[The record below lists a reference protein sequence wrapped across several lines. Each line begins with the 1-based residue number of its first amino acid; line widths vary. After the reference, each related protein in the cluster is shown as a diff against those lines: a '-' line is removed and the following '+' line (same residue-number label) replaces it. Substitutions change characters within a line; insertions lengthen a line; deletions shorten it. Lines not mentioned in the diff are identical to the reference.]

1 MVAIEHTIR
10 LSGENHFGSK
20 APPVAPAIIL
30 RNLPAAL
37 RQSVLMAFEGR
48 TARRGQPPGWL
59 ERSSDVRFVGLS
71 GDDDT
76 VLHFEVPTLG
86 EAAEELYQQQVFWN
100 TRPNPNDTCFDLFS
114 DVIEDVRDKKEDS
127 QRFDSRL
134 LKRFKRFGSAL
145 DRDYDSISVFG
156 NRTLENSAIITDY
169 VVKNAVQMVQETP
182 SPNRVRVVGKLD
194 MIRAST
200 EAFAIK
206 LDDGQ
211 EVAGVVSSGEVASLP
226 DLSQQRVLVLGMA
239 VYRPS
244 GSLLRIDAE
253 QVSAASDESSLWSR
267 VPQPTKRKLD
277 RSKIVQFQG
286 PKSGL
291 AAIIGKWPGD
301 ESDED
306 IDAALRQI
314 S

>member
-20 APPVAPAIIL
+20 APPAAPSVIL
-30 RNLPAAL
+30 RNLPDAL
-37 RQSVLMAFEGR
+37 RQSVLMSFEGR
-48 TARRGQPPGWL
+48 TSPRGRPPRWL
-59 ERSSDVRFVGLS
+59 ERSSDIRFVGLS

-76 VLHFEVPTLG
+76 VLHFEAPSLG
-86 EAAEELYQQQVFWN
+86 EAAEELYQQQEFWN
-100 TRPNPNDTCFDLFS
+100 TRPDPNDSCFDLFA
-114 DVIEDVRDKKEDS
+114 DVVGDVRGKKEDS
-127 QRFDSRL
+127 GRFDSRL
-134 LKRFKRFGSAL
+134 LKKFKRLGAAL
-145 DRDYDSISVFG
+145 DHDYESISIGG
-156 NRTLENSAIITDY
+156 NRANESDAIITLE
-169 VVKNAVQMVQETP
+169 VVENAASMVQGTP
-182 SPNRVRVVGKLD
+182 SPNRVRVVGMLD

-211 EVAGVVSSGEVASLP
+211 EVAGVVSGGDVNSLP
-226 DLSQQRVLVLGMA
+226 DLFQQRVLVLGMA

-253 QVSAASDESSLWSR
+253 QVSVANGEPSLWSR
-267 VPQPTKRKLD
+267 MPQPTRRKID
-277 RSKIVQFQG
+277 RTKVVQFQG

-306 IDAALRQI
+306 VDAALRQI

>member
-10 LSGENHFGSK
+10 LAGENHFGSK
-20 APPVAPAIIL
+20 APPAAPSVVL
-30 RNLPAAL
+30 RNLPEAL

-48 TARRGQPPGWL
+48 TSPRGRPPRWL
-59 ERSSDVRFVGLS
+59 ERSSDIRFVGLS
-71 GDDDT
+71 GDEDT
-76 VLHFEVPTLG
+76 ILHFEVPSLG
-86 EAAEELYQQQVFWN
+86 EAAEELYEQQEFWN
-100 TRPNPNDTCFDLFS
+100 SRPDPADTCFDLFG
-114 DVIEDVRDKKEDS
+114 DVIGDVRDSKEDS

-134 LKRFKRFGSAL
+134 LKKFKRLGAAL
-145 DRDYDSISVFG
+145 DHDYESISIGG
-156 NRTLENSAIITDY
+156 NRTNEDSALITEQVVENATR
-169 VVKNAVQMVQETP
+169 MVQGTP
-182 SPNRVRVVGKLD
+182 SPNRVRVVGTLD

-211 EVAGVVSSGEVASLP
+211 EVAGVVSSGEVTSLP
-226 DLSQQRVLVLGMA
+226 DLFQQRVLVLGMA

-244 GSLLRIDAE
+244 GSLLRIDAK
-253 QVSAASDESSLWSR
+253 QVSAANGESSLWSR
-267 VPQPTKRKLD
+267 MPQPTKRKID
-277 RSKIVQFQG
+277 RSEIVQFQG

-306 IDAALRQI
+306 IDAALEQI

>member
-1 MVAIEHTIR
+1 MVAVTHTIR

-20 APPVAPAIIL
+20 APPAAPSVIL
-30 RNLPAAL
+30 RNLPDAL
-37 RQSVLMAFEGR
+37 RQSVLMSVEGR
-48 TARRGQPPGWL
+48 TSPRGRPPRWL
-59 ERSSDVRFVGLS
+59 ELSSDIRFVGLS

-76 VLHFEVPTLG
+76 ILHFEAPTLG
-86 EAAEELYQQQVFWN
+86 EAAEDLYQQQELWN
-100 TRPNPNDTCFDLFS
+100 TRPNPGDSCFDLFG
-114 DVIEDVRDKKEDS
+114 DVINDVRSCKEDS

-134 LKRFKRFGSAL
+134 LKKFKRLGAAL
-145 DRDYDSISVFG
+145 DCDYDSISIGG
-156 NRTLENSAIITDY
+156 NRTNENEAIITNE
-169 VVKNAVQMVQETP
+169 VVANAARMVQGTP
-182 SPNRVRVVGKLD
+182 SPNRVRVVGMLD

-211 EVAGVVSSGEVASLP
+211 EVAGVVSGGEVKGLP
-226 DLSQQRVLVLGMA
+226 DLFQQRVLVLGMA

-253 QVSAASDESSLWSR
+253 QVSAANGEPSLWSR
-267 VPQPTKRKLD
+267 MPAPTKRKTD
-277 RSKIVQFQG
+277 RTNIVQFQG